1 MQADTAL
8 VIIDMQMVMQERI
21 DAGRPHVNPN
31 APAAVEALAK
41 AFRQAGRPVIHIRH
55 AEADPASP
63 LYPDA
68 SGYPPMACA
77 QALPGEALFVKR
89 SSSAFATTPL
99 AAHLRDQGLSHLYV
113 VDAVAGFC
121 VNSTVRS
128 AADLGFVVTVV
139 RDAVIGFDLPSAAP
153 TRRPSSM
160 SRWDCWRPIS
170 RRCAIVPP
178 CSRYCRSRRQ
188 GLLTHNAMPIA

>member
-139 RDAVIGFDLPSAAP
+139 RDAVIGFDLPSAALDAQ
-153 TRRPSSM
+153 TVFDVTM
-160 SRWDCWRPIS
+160 
-170 RRCAIVPP
+170 
-178 CSRYCRSRRQ
+178 
-188 GLLTHNAMPIA
+188 GLLEVDFATLRDSAALLQILPVAASGLVDP

>member
-99 AAHLRDQGLSHLYV
+99 AAHLRDQVCRTFMSWTPWPGSV
-113 VDAVAGFC
+113 
-121 VNSTVRS
+121 S
-128 AADLGFVVTVV
+128 
-139 RDAVIGFDLPSAAP
+139 
-153 TRRPSSM
+153 TRRCDPP
-160 SRWDCWRPIS
+160 PIS
-170 RRCAIVPP
+170 VL
-178 CSRYCRSRRQ
+178 S
-188 GLLTHNAMPIA
+188 

>member
-139 RDAVIGFDLPSAAP
+139 RHAVIGFDLPSAALDAQ
-153 TRRPSSM
+153 TVFDVTM
-160 SRWDCWRPIS
+160 
-170 RRCAIVPP
+170 
-178 CSRYCRSRRQ
+178 
-188 GLLTHNAMPIA
+188 GLLEADFATLRDSAALLQILPVAASGLVDP